1 MFPRDHSPPH
11 FHVVTV
17 DSEVQVA
24 LADLAV
30 IRGRIR
36 KRDLDAVRH
45 WARDHMELLWN
56 EWSRLNG

>member
-1 MFPRDHSPPH
+1 
-11 FHVVTV
+11 VVTV